1 MSDSPLF
8 LPAHLLP
15 DMSEGDRTLEIALM
29 IDRQIA
35 IHQAINGNLPAS
47 ELLELIDSQEIS
59 VDDWIDDLEDFGCG
73 QSW

>member
-15 DMSEGDRTLEIALM
+15 DMSEGDRLLEISLM

-35 IHQAINGNLPAS
+35 IHQAIDGNLPAS

-59 VDDWIDDLEDFGCG
+59 VDDWIEDLNIYGEG
-73 QSW
+73 W

>member
-15 DMSEGDRTLEIALM
+15 DMSEGDRAIEVSLM

-35 IHQAINGNLPAS
+35 IYDAINGDLPAS
-47 ELLELIDSQEIS
+47 QLLELIDSQEIPI
-59 VDDWIDDLEDFGCG
+59 DDWISDLQDFGFA
-73 QSW
+73 